1 MDLKDVVTIDALV
14 SKDMKVSVE
23 HRQDGYLMKIGLRM
37 GRSVGI
43 GCLRYR
49 RFVVGYRRDE

>member
-14 SKDMKVSVE
+14 SKDQKVSVG

-37 GRSVGI
+37 GRSGEI
-43 GCLRYR
+43 GCLRDR
-49 RFVVGYRRDE
+49 RFGVVYRRDE